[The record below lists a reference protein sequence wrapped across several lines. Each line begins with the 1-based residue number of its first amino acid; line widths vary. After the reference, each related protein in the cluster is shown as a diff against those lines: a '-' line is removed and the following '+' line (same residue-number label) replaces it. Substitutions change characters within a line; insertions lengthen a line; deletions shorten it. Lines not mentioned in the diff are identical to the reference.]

1 MMFGIINRLRNTGQN
16 NKIILKNTIGAFVVK
31 GAGLLISVLSM
42 PALIRYFNNNEVLGI
57 WFTMLSMLIW
67 FLNFD
72 LGIGNGIR
80 NQLTKDITLKDEVS
94 AKTTI
99 SSGFFSIGI
108 VSIVLI
114 IIGIV
119 LISWIDLNW
128 LFNVSTELLS
138 AQTLRTATIAIFI
151 AIMLRFTL
159 TFVSSIFYAMQKS
172 ALNNLLN
179 LLVHVLQLVFVVS
192 FHFQNLEDALV
203 YLAVSYVFI
212 TNIPVIIAGI
222 YVFIKPLKQCRPS
235 LNFISKERVKDIM
248 SIGAVFFT
256 CQILYMIIVNTN
268 EFLVTK
274 LYGASY
280 TAEYS
285 FYYKVTSIVA
295 MLVTLGMTPI
305 WSVVTK
311 ALTEKNYVWLNKLY
325 VTIKRLG
332 WLIVAFQFLLVPF
345 MQYVMDFWLGKGIVI
360 IRTETAI
367 AFAVFGSVFVI
378 SSMLSTIVCGMARMK
393 LQTICYSIGV
403 VLKLVVDFS
412 FYKVYHH
419 WDLIVWSN
427 VLVLLPY
434 IIVQII
440 DLNRFFKGHIKL
452 QRYESASC

>member
-1 MMFGIINRLRNTGQN
+1 MYRMFYRLRNTGQN
-16 NKIILKNTIGAFVVK
+16 NKIIVKNTIGAFIVK
-31 GAGLLISVLSM
+31 GAGLLASLIST
-42 PALIRYFNNNEVLGI
+42 PALIRYFNNNDVLGV
-57 WFTMLSMLIW
+57 WFTMLSVLIW

-80 NQLTKDITLKDEVS
+80 NQLTKDFTLKDEIS
-94 AKTTI
+94 ARETI

-114 IIGIV
+114 FIGIL
-119 LISWIDLNW
+119 LISSLDLNW
-128 LFNVSTELLS
+128 LFNVSSDLLS
-138 AQTLRTATIAIFI
+138 AQSLRTATIAIFV
-151 AIMLRFTL
+151 AIMLRFML
-159 TFVSSIFYAMQKS
+159 TFVSSIFYSMQKS

-179 LLVHVLQLVFVVS
+179 LLVQVLQLVFVLS
-192 FHFQNLEDALV
+192 FHFPNLEDALV

-212 TNIPVIIAGI
+212 TNLPVIVAGI
-222 YVFIKPLKQCRPS
+222 YIFIKPLKRCRPS
-235 LNFISKERVKDIM
+235 LNFISKKRVTDITG
-248 SIGAVFFT
+248 IGAVFFT

-274 LYGASY
+274 LYGAGF

-311 ALTEKNYVWLNKLY
+311 ALTEKNFIWLNKLY

-332 WLIVAFQFLLVPF
+332 WFIVAFQFLLVPF
-345 MQYVMDFWLGKGIVI
+345 MQYIMDFWLGKGIVTI
-360 IRTETAI
+360 KTETAI

-378 SSMLSTIVCGMARMK
+378 SSMLSTIICGMARMK

-403 VLKLVVDFS
+403 VLKLIVNFS
-412 FYKVYHH
+412 LYKIYPH

-427 VLVLLPY
+427 VLVLFPY
-434 IIVQII
+434 IIAQII
-440 DLNRFFKGHIKL
+440 DLNRFFKYHIKL
-452 QRYESASC
+452 QSHESASS

>member
-151 AIMLRFTL
+151 AIMLRFML
-159 TFVSSIFYAMQKS
+159 TFVSSIFYSMQKS

-179 LLVHVLQLVFVVS
+179 LLVHVLQLVFVLS
-192 FHFQNLEDALV
+192 FHFPNLEDALV

-212 TNIPVIIAGI
+212 TNLPVIIAGI
-222 YVFIKPLKQCRPS
+222 YIFIKPLKQCRPS
-235 LNFISKERVKDIM
+235 LNFISKKRVEDIM
-248 SIGAVFFT
+248 GIGAVFFT

-274 LYGASY
+274 LYGASF

-311 ALTEKNYVWLNKLY
+311 ALTEKNYIWLNKLY
-325 VTIKRLG
+325 ATIKRLG
-332 WLIVAFQFLLVPF
+332 WLIVVFQFLLVPF
-345 MQYVMDFWLGKGIVI
+345 MQYIMDFWLGKGIVTI
-360 IRTETAI
+360 KTETAI
-367 AFAVFGSVFVI
+367 AFAVFGSVFII
-378 SSMLSTIVCGMARMK
+378 SSMLSTIICGMARMK

-403 VLKLVVDFS
+403 VLKLIVNFS
-412 FYKVYHH
+412 LYKIYPH

-434 IIVQII
+434 IIAQII
-440 DLNRFFKGHIKL
+440 DLNRFFKYHIKL
-452 QRYESASC
+452 QSHESASS

>member
-151 AIMLRFTL
+151 AIKLRFTL

-274 LYGASY
+274 LY
-280 TAEYS
+280 
-285 FYYKVTSIVA
+285 
-295 MLVTLGMTPI
+295 
-305 WSVVTK
+305 
-311 ALTEKNYVWLNKLY
+311 
-325 VTIKRLG
+325 
-332 WLIVAFQFLLVPF
+332 
-345 MQYVMDFWLGKGIVI
+345 
-360 IRTETAI
+360 
-367 AFAVFGSVFVI
+367 
-378 SSMLSTIVCGMARMK
+378 
-393 LQTICYSIGV
+393 
-403 VLKLVVDFS
+403 
-412 FYKVYHH
+412 
-419 WDLIVWSN
+419 
-427 VLVLLPY
+427 
-434 IIVQII
+434 
-440 DLNRFFKGHIKL
+440 
-452 QRYESASC
+452 

>member
-1 MMFGIINRLRNTGQN
+1 MFGIINRLRNTGQN

-151 AIMLRFTL
+151 AIMLRFML
-159 TFVSSIFYAMQKS
+159 TFVSSIFYSMQKS

-179 LLVHVLQLVFVVS
+179 LLVHVLQLVFVLS
-192 FHFQNLEDALV
+192 FHFPNLEDALV

-212 TNIPVIIAGI
+212 TNLPVIIAGI
-222 YVFIKPLKQCRPS
+222 YIFIKPLKQCRPS
-235 LNFISKERVKDIM
+235 LNFISKKRVEDIM
-248 SIGAVFFT
+248 GIGAVFFT

-274 LYGASY
+274 LYGASF

-311 ALTEKNYVWLNKLY
+311 ALTEKNYIWLNKLY
-325 VTIKRLG
+325 ATIKRLG
-332 WLIVAFQFLLVPF
+332 WLIVVFQFLLVPF
-345 MQYVMDFWLGKGIVI
+345 MQYIMDFWLGKGIVTI
-360 IRTETAI
+360 KTETAI
-367 AFAVFGSVFVI
+367 AFAVFGSVFII
-378 SSMLSTIVCGMARMK
+378 SSMLSTIICGMARMK

-403 VLKLVVDFS
+403 VLKLIVNFS
-412 FYKVYHH
+412 LYKIYPH

-434 IIVQII
+434 IIAQII
-440 DLNRFFKGHIKL
+440 DLNRFFKYHIKL
-452 QRYESASC
+452 QSHESASS

>member
-1 MMFGIINRLRNTGQN
+1 MFGIINRLRNTGQN

-412 FYKVYHH
+412 FYKVYHY

-440 DLNRFFKGHIKL
+440 DLNRFFKVHIKL